1 MTDERTPLVTRAL
14 RALGFRQSSSP
25 LLPRSFAGGPSVLAE
40 VLRASTTPTTK
51 QPPTETS
58 DPGQPHISPSIRL
71 QPGQEFGPYTI
82 ENRLSV
88 GGMGTVYKALRR
100 DDGKIV
106 ALKIA
111 RTDGTPNDTYR
122 KRLQNEAQTLARL
135 HHPNIAGFVDSGEV
149 DEVFYLASE
158 FIPGTD
164 LLSWSRRE
172 RRTAEEIL
180 RVATQVSDALVACHH
195 ERIVHRD
202 LTPTNIVITEAG
214 RPIVVDFGLGHD
226 LDLRLP
232 HVGLTKTHHVPGKF
246 PYIPPEHS
254 VGTDEPPQ
262 PSWDLYAFGGCLY
275 AAWSSED
282 FGPRQAHDLFP
293 SLGAADDE
301 FTRKLKLIAR
311 KCLAPNPK
319 HRFASAAAL
328 RDELHTA
335 LNPPP
340 RWRGQLL
347 LAVSASLIV
356 LLFSLTQFAGTSAG
370 SDESTAS
377 PIRTWSHVLHLGM
390 LILFF
395 TRSLWVAKHDEHHLE
410 LPRFM
415 PAIWFTFIGYYA
427 WNIWWVASQ
436 KTEAWFHAID
446 ATISN
451 LTGVCLWLAFCA
463 LWMRTRPPGEAMN
476 RRSQTTSAATGNS
489 QASSRGGS
497 ETRKTKP
504 AAFRR
509 ARLYLFSTWIALT
522 ALAALAVRND
532 PPDPD
537 LIIRLVLLP
546 SALFVGMSLCGLAV
560 ALGQRTLQTPLL
572 YVLLLI
578 GYGLIQILYPAF
590 QWIETSSEGLMISVY
605 GFGMIG
611 KLVLLL
617 SVETIFRSWA
627 LFGHEGQLSR
637 EW

>member
-1 MTDERTPLVTRAL
+1 M
-14 RALGFRQSSSP
+14 
-25 LLPRSFAGGPSVLAE
+25 PSV
-40 VLRASTTPTTK
+40 
-51 QPPTETS
+51 
-58 DPGQPHISPSIRL
+58 RL
-71 QPGQEFGPYTI
+71 EAGQEFGGYTI
-82 ENRLSV
+82 EARLSA
-88 GGMGTVYKALRR
+88 GGMGTVYKARR
-100 DDGKIV
+100 PDDGKTV

-135 HHPNIAGFVDSGEV
+135 HHPNIARFVESGEV
-149 DEVFYLASE
+149 DDVFYLASE
-158 FIPGTD
+158 YIPGTD
-164 LLSWSRRE
+164 LLSWSQRE
-172 RRTAEEIL
+172 RRTSEEIL
-180 RVATQVSDALVACHH
+180 HVATQVASALVACHN

-202 LTPTNIVITEAG
+202 LTPTNIVITESG

-254 VGTDEPPQ
+254 VGTDEPPH

-275 AAWSSED
+275 AAWSAED

-293 SLGAADDE
+293 SLGGADDA

-356 LLFSLTQFAGTSAG
+356 LLFSLIQFAGLTPTDLGA
-370 SDESTAS
+370 AS
-377 PIRTWSHVLHLGM
+377 PIRIWSHVLHLGM
-390 LILFF
+390 LGLFF
-395 TRSLWVAKHDEHHLE
+395 TRSMWVMRHDEHRLE

-415 PAIWFTFIGYYA
+415 PAVWGSFIAYYA
-427 WNIWWVASQ
+427 WNIGWVSSQ
-436 KTEAWFHAID
+436 RTDAWGHAID
-446 ATISN
+446 AMISN
-451 LTGVCLWLAFCA
+451 LTGVFLWLAFCA
-463 LWMRTRPPGEAMN
+463 LWMRTRPPADTQVIVDSTIALP
-476 RRSQTTSAATGNS
+476 RRRPD
-489 QASSRGGS
+489 ASKR
-497 ETRKTKP
+497 RPK
-504 AAFRR
+504 AYRR
-509 ARLYLFSTWIALT
+509 ARAYVIMIWV
-522 ALAALAVRND
+522 ALAALALIGVHGD
-532 PPDPD
+532 PPEPTR
-537 LIIRLVLLP
+537 IIRLVLLP
-546 SALFVGMSLCGLAV
+546 SALFVGMSLCALAV
-560 ALGQRTLQTPLL
+560 ALGQRTLQTSLL